1 MINDLLP
8 AALDLAPELGD
19 FMNEVAAAW
28 GRSVAM
34 SGSGPSVF
42 GYFADAEE
50 ATAAIDALPVECRSA
65 MGAALRSVGVRRVDR

>member
-1 MINDLLP
+1 MNDLLP

-19 FMNEVAAAW
+19 FMAEVADAW

-42 GYFADAEE
+42 GYFADVEE
-50 ATAAIDALPVECRSA
+50 AAAAVDDLPVEHRSA
-65 MGAALRSVGVRRVDR
+65 KGAALRAVGVRRVDR